1 MASGGLEEKIQII
14 LSTAQGLAFLSLHG
28 SLFKFVF
35 YLTMIQMNQIIFER
49 CVLEI
54 QNKTWN
60 EGCFFASALEYL
72 C

>member
-54 QNKTWN
+54 QNKT
-60 EGCFFASALEYL
+60 
-72 C
+72 